1 MYEYSTWQWV
11 PCFKRSW
18 WVGTSF
24 HVPAVS
30 AKQSRLLSWSE
41 TTLNYWV
48 MVERYPNLK
57 EEVGGS
63 IPGCEISS
71 LLDRNLA
78 LACWHSVS
86 KKKKKEEESR
96 LYRYWQSF
104 GRYCE
109 HPSRKGE
116 HFHVECKLRG
126 RGVGASTV
134 KWTTPNPCIVL
145 CESDSS
151 LCTNIEFYE
160 ENIIDILRTFS
171 STKSSNLWWKNLQEK
186 STDFER
192 RCKWCASMWYWTSD
206 CLKFV

>member
-1 MYEYSTWQWV
+1 MNIRHGNESLVSSVLDELAQVSMCRLFRRSKVGFCHGPRRLWTTGWWWRDTQILR
-11 PCFKRSW
+11 KRLE
-18 WVGTSF
+18 VLF
-24 HVPAVS
+24 PAVKS
-30 AKQSRLLSWSE
+30 PLYLTETWRWHVGILSQK
-41 TTLNYWV
+41 
-48 MVERYPNLK
+48 R
-57 EEVGGS
+57 
-63 IPGCEISS
+63 
-71 LLDRNLA
+71 R
-78 LACWHSVS
+78 
-86 KKKKKEEESR
+86 KKKKKVGFIDIGKALAGILSTLVEKAST
-96 LYRYWQSF
+96 
-104 GRYCE
+104 
-109 HPSRKGE
+109 
-116 HFHVECKLRG
+116 VECKLRG